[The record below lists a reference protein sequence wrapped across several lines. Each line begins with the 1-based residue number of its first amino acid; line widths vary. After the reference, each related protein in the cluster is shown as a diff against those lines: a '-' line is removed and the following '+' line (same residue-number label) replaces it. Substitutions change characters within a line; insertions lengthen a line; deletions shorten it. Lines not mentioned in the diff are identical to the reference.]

1 MRMIYCT
8 TGDHMIRTDDGSYCD
23 HYIEKHVDKGV
34 ESVTVIF
41 RSPDGKIS
49 IPWDHSSPCPA
60 GYQREEVRGPKALR
74 KLERELDAAD
84 IKRHNN
90 FRDNRD
96 RLFAPMRQQRRDD
109 LQQIVRDG
117 VTVHEGRTIRVTQQ
131 GRDIARAALERSERG
146 YSDRYDPGN
155 HRRD

>member
-1 MRMIYCT
+1 MIYCS
-8 TGDHMIRTDDGSYCD
+8 TGDHMIRTDDGSYCE
-23 HYIEKHVDKGV
+23 HFEAQQSTKGV
-34 ESVTVIF
+34 ESVTVVF
-41 RSPDGKIS
+41 RSPDGKVS
-49 IPWDHSSPCPA
+49 IPWDHETPCPP
-60 GYQREEVRGPKALR
+60 GYAREEIRGPRALR

-96 RLFAPMRQQRRDD
+96 RLYEPQRRQRRED
-109 LQQIVRDG
+109 LRQIIRDG

-131 GRDIARAALERSERG
+131 GRDIARAALERGERG